1 MGNKAKPFL
10 SKTNPLNISKNDGE
24 HFSLKYLLPYYWP
37 TWLLLLLSFLLS
49 FMPNAIR
56 AILGNIVGKIILLT
70 NSKKK
75 IIALDGFNLEIISQ
89 ESI

>member
-1 MGNKAKPFL
+1 MVL
-10 SKTNPLNISKNDGE
+10 E
-24 HFSLKYLLPYYWP
+24 LKYYPL
-37 TWLLLLLSFLLS
+37 
-49 FMPNAIR
+49 IG
-56 AILGNIVGKIILLT
+56 IKKIILLT